1 MPSNTAAWQPKP
13 GVPFEI
19 KDTPYTSPSANEIVI
34 KNRALALNPIDF
46 KLQDVALFPFLKY
59 PIVLGNDV
67 AGEVV
72 EVGTSVTRFKPGDRV
87 LALAV
92 GVTLNDS
99 TRSAFQ
105 EYSVVLEKLTSPIP
119 DDFSFSDAAVFGVGL
134 STAACGLFQK
144 GQLGLE
150 HPSLSPK
157 PRNQT
162 VLIWSGASSVGL
174 NAIQLAVAA
183 GYEVF
188 ATASP
193 KNFDLLRSF
202 GVSEVF
208 DYNIE
213 AKELTKNIIAAFKGK
228 TIAGVYQT
236 AGDASHV
243 VAISA
248 ELFAH
253 VDGNK
258 FFTTTVPLEEDT
270 IPKGFNYGRVF
281 GSSLKDDEVGDA
293 IFRDFLPQ
301 ALQQGKF
308 KAAPQAEVVGDGLEA
323 LQKGLDILRG
333 GVSAKKLVVTLQ

>member
-19 KDTPYTSPSANEIVI
+19 KDTPYTSPSANEIVV

-46 KLQDVALFPFLKY
+46 KLQDVALFPFLQY
-59 PIVLGNDV
+59 PIILGNDV

-72 EVGTSVTRFKPGDRV
+72 EVGSSVTRFKPGDRV
-87 LALAV
+87 LAFAI
-92 GVTLNDS
+92 GATNNDS
-99 TRSAFQ
+99 PRSGFQ
-105 EYSVVLEKLTSPIP
+105 EYSVVPEKLTAPVP
-119 DDFSFSDAAVFGVGL
+119 DKLSFSDAAVIPVGI

-157 PRNQT
+157 PRNRT
-162 VLIWSGASSVGL
+162 VLIWGGSSSVGL
-174 NAIQLAVAA
+174 SAIQLAVAA

-193 KNFDLLRSF
+193 RNFDLLRSF

-213 AKELTKNIIAAFKGK
+213 AKELAKKVIAAFKGK
-228 TIAGVYQT
+228 TIAGAFLT
-236 AGDASHV
+236 AGDGSV
-243 VAISA
+243 VVPIFA
-248 ELFAH
+248 EIFAH
-253 VDGNK
+253 VEGNK
-258 FFTTTVPLEEDT
+258 FLTTAVMVQEDDV
-270 IPKGFNYGRVF
+270 PKGFKHANIF
-281 GSSLKDDEVGDA
+281 GLSLKDDEVGDA
-293 IFRDFLPQ
+293 IFKDFLPQ
-301 ALQQGKF
+301 ALQQGKY
-308 KAAPQAEVVGDGLEA
+308 KAVPQAEIVGDGLES
-323 LQKGLDILRG
+323 LQKGIDILRG